1 MDYSP
6 EAGMQPILVTGA
18 AGSVGA
24 VGRTVVQGLRRRG
37 LKVRALVHRDDD
49 RAQALRA
56 TGAEVVVGDL
66 TRARDVADALDGCGR
81 MYFGMAVSTQYL
93 LAAVTTAAV
102 ARAHGRLEAFVNMSQ
117 LTVSEMDATSGS
129 ESHQHRQQWLVEQ
142 VLDWSGLPVVQ
153 VRPTVFMENPLF
165 QTVFS
170 SIAKDGT
177 IRWPFGKAK
186 TSPIAAGD
194 VAAVVEEILA
204 NPAGRIG
211 RTYELTGPRSQD
223 IAALATE
230 ISDALHRTVGYTDVP
245 LQEWLDND
253 LGALGLPD
261 HVLQHISTMA
271 RLHMAGRYDRQAD
284 GMAEVTGRSA
294 AGVADF
300 VRRNPELFTRST
312 TRD

>member
-6 EAGMQPILVTGA
+6 EAGVRPILVTGA

-37 LKVRALVHRDDD
+37 LPVRALVRRDDD
-49 RAQALRA
+49 RARALRS

-81 MYFGMAVSTQYL
+81 VYFGMAVSAQYL

-102 ARAHGRLEAFVNMSQ
+102 ARAYGELEAFVNMSQ
-117 LTVSEMDATSGS
+117 LTVSQMDATSTS
-129 ESHQHRQQWLVEQ
+129 ESHQHRQQWLAEQ

-165 QTVFS
+165 QAAFS
-170 SIAKDGT
+170 SIAEDGA
-177 IRWPFGKAK
+177 IRWPLGEAK

-204 NPAGRIG
+204 DPARHIGRI
-211 RTYELTGPRSQD
+211 YELTGPRSQD
-223 IAALATE
+223 IAALTAE
-230 ISDALHRTVGYTDVP
+230 ISDALHHTVGYTDVP

-261 HVLQHISTMA
+261 HVFQHISTMA
-271 RLHMAGRYDRQAD
+271 RLHVAGRFDRQAD

-294 AGVADF
+294 AGVGDF
-300 VRRNPELFTRST
+300 VRKNPELFTH
-312 TRD
+312 

>member
-1 MDYSP
+1 MNYSP
-6 EAGMQPILVTGA
+6 AAGMRPILVTGA

-37 LKVRALVHRDDD
+37 FQVRALVRQDDD

-66 TRARDVADALDGCGR
+66 TCARDVAGALEGCGR
-81 MYFGMAVSTQYL
+81 MYFGMAVSGQYL

-102 ARAHGRLEAFVNMSQ
+102 ARAYGRLEAFVNMSQ

-165 QTVFS
+165 QTMFS
-170 SIAKDGT
+170 SIAKDGV
-177 IRWPFGKAK
+177 IRWPFGGAR

-194 VAAVVEEILA
+194 VAAAVEEILA
-204 NPAGRIG
+204 DPAGHVGRI
-211 RTYELTGPRSQD
+211 YELTGPRSQNVTAM
-223 IAALATE
+223 AAE

-245 LQEWLDND
+245 LQEWLDD
-253 LGALGLPD
+253 ELGALGLPA

-271 RLHMAGRYDRQAD
+271 HLHAAGRYDRQAD
-284 GMAEVTGRSA
+284 GMKEITGRSA
-294 AGVADF
+294 EGVAGF
-300 VRRNPELFTRST
+300 VHKNPGLFTR
-312 TRD
+312 

>member
-6 EAGMQPILVTGA
+6 EAGMRPILVTGA

-37 LKVRALVHRDDD
+37 LQVRALVRRDDD

-66 TRARDVADALDGCGR
+66 TCARDVADALDGCGR
-81 MYFGMAVSTQYL
+81 MYFGMAVSDQYL

-102 ARAHGRLEAFVNMSQ
+102 ARAYGRLEAFVNMSQ
-117 LTVSEMDATSGS
+117 LTVSEMDPTSGS

-165 QTVFS
+165 RTLFS
-170 SIAKDGT
+170 SIATDGV
-177 IRWPFGKAK
+177 IRWPFGEAR
-186 TSPIAAGD
+186 TSPIAADD

-204 NPAGRIG
+204 DPAGHIG
-211 RTYELTGPRSQD
+211 RSYELTGPRSQD
-223 IAALATE
+223 VAGLAAE
-230 ISDALHRTVGYTDVP
+230 ISDALHHTVDYTAVP

-253 LGALGLPD
+253 LAALELPA
-261 HVLQHISTMA
+261 HVRQHISTMA
-271 RLHMAGRYDRQAD
+271 RLHLDGRYDRQAE

-294 AGVADF
+294 GGVADF
-300 VRRNPELFTRST
+300 VRKNPELFTR
-312 TRD
+312 

>member
-1 MDYSP
+1 MPIASPGLDVTPVAPWPCGPQAAAMDYSP
-6 EAGMQPILVTGA
+6 EAGMRPILVTGA

-37 LKVRALVHRDDD
+37 LQVRALVRLDDD
-49 RAQALRA
+49 RAGALRA

-81 MYFGMAVSTQYL
+81 MYFGMAVSDQYL
-93 LAAVTTAAV
+93 LAAVTTATV
-102 ARAHGRLEAFVNMSQ
+102 ARAYGRLEAFVNMSQ

-170 SIAKDGT
+170 SIAKGGT

-186 TSPIAAGD
+186 TSRSRP
-194 VAAVVEEILA
+194 VTL
-204 NPAGRIG
+204 
-211 RTYELTGPRSQD
+211 PRSSRRFWP
-223 IAALATE
+223 IRPGT
-230 ISDALHRTVGYTDVP
+230 S
-245 LQEWLDND
+245 
-253 LGALGLPD
+253 
-261 HVLQHISTMA
+261 
-271 RLHMAGRYDRQAD
+271 AGP
-284 GMAEVTGRSA
+284 MS
-294 AGVADF
+294 
-300 VRRNPELFTRST
+300 
-312 TRD
+312 

>member
-6 EAGMQPILVTGA
+6 EAGVRPILVTGA

-24 VGRTVVQGLRRRG
+24 VGRSVVQGLRRQG
-37 LKVRALVHRDDD
+37 LQVRALVRRDDD

-56 TGAEVVVGDL
+56 MGAEVVVGDL

-81 MYFGMAVSTQYL
+81 MYFGMAVSAQYL

-102 ARAHGRLEAFVNMSQ
+102 ARAYGGLEAFVNMSQ

-142 VLDWSGLPVVQ
+142 VLDWSDLPVVQ
-153 VRPTVFMENPLF
+153 VRPTAFMENPLF

-170 SIAKDGT
+170 SIAKDGA
-177 IRWPFGKAK
+177 IRWPFGRAK

-194 VAAVVEEILA
+194 VASVVEEILA
-204 NPAGRIG
+204 DPARHIGRI
-211 RTYELTGPRSQD
+211 YELTGPRSQD
-223 IAALATE
+223 ITALASE

-253 LGALGLPD
+253 LGTLGLPD
-261 HVLQHISTMA
+261 HVFQHISTMA
-271 RLHMAGRYDRQAD
+271 RLHAAGRYDRQAD

-300 VRRNPELFTRST
+300 VRKNPELFTGST
-312 TRD
+312 TRG

>member
-6 EAGMQPILVTGA
+6 EAGVRPILVTGA

-37 LKVRALVHRDDD
+37 FQVRALVRRDDD
-49 RAQALRA
+49 RARALRA
-56 TGAEVVVGDL
+56 TGAGVVVGDL
-66 TRARDVADALDGCGR
+66 TRARDVANALDGCGR
-81 MYFGMAVSTQYL
+81 MYFGMAVSEQYL

-102 ARAHGRLEAFVNMSQ
+102 ARAYGELEAFVNMSQ

-142 VLDWSGLPVVQ
+142 VLDWSGLPVVE

-165 QTVFS
+165 RAVFS
-170 SIAKDGT
+170 SVAEDGAV
-177 IRWPFGKAK
+177 RWPFGEAR
-186 TSPIAAGD
+186 TSPIAADD

-204 NPAGRIG
+204 DPARHIGRIH
-211 RTYELTGPRSQD
+211 ELTGPRSQD
-223 IAALATE
+223 GAATAAE
-230 ISDALHRTVGYTDVP
+230 ISDALHRTVGHTDVP

-261 HVLQHISTMA
+261 HVFQHISTMA
-271 RLHMAGRYDRQAD
+271 RMHVAGRYDRQAD
-284 GMAEVTGRSA
+284 GMAEVTGRPA
-294 AGVADF
+294 AGVADY
-300 VRRNPELFTRST
+300 VRRNPELFTR
-312 TRD
+312 

>member
-6 EAGMQPILVTGA
+6 EAGMRPILVTGA

-37 LKVRALVHRDDD
+37 LPVRALVRRDDE

-56 TGAEVVVGDL
+56 AGAEVVVGDL
-66 TRARDVADALDGCGR
+66 TCARDVADALEGCGR
-81 MYFGMAVSTQYL
+81 MYFGMAVSAQYL

-102 ARAHGRLEAFVNMSQ
+102 ARAYGRLEAFVNMSQ

-142 VLDWSGLPVVQ
+142 VLDWSGLPVAQ

-165 QTVFS
+165 QTVLS
-170 SIAKDGT
+170 SIAKDGV
-177 IRWPFGKAK
+177 IRWPFGEAK

-194 VAAVVEEILA
+194 VAAAVEEILA
-204 NPAGRIG
+204 DPAGHVGRI
-211 RTYELTGPRSQD
+211 YELTGPRSQD
-223 IAALATE
+223 VTALAAE
-230 ISDALHRTVGYTDVP
+230 ISDALRRPVGFTDVS

-253 LGALGLPD
+253 LAVLGLPA

-271 RLHMAGRYDRQAD
+271 RLHVAGRYDRQAD
-284 GMAEVTGRSA
+284 GMEEITGRA
-294 AGVADF
+294 AEGVAGF
-300 VRRNPELFTRST
+300 VRKNPGLFTH
-312 TRD
+312 

>member
-6 EAGMQPILVTGA
+6 AAGVRPVLVTGA

-37 LKVRALVHRDDD
+37 LPVRALVHRDDD

-56 TGAEVVVGDL
+56 TGADVVVGDL

-81 MYFGMAVSTQYL
+81 MYFGMAVSAQYL
-93 LAAVTTAAV
+93 LAAVTTATV
-102 ARAHGRLEAFVNMSQ
+102 ARAYGGLEAFVNMSQ

-142 VLDWSGLPVVQ
+142 VLDWSGLPVVH
-153 VRPTVFMENPLF
+153 VRPTVFMENPVIR
-165 QTVFS
+165 TVFS
-170 SIAKDGT
+170 SIAEDGT

-204 NPAGRIG
+204 DPARHIG

-223 IAALATE
+223 VAALAAE

-245 LQEWLDND
+245 LREWLDND

-284 GMAEVTGRSA
+284 GMAEVIGRPA

-300 VRRNPELFTRST
+300 VRENPELFTR
-312 TRD
+312 